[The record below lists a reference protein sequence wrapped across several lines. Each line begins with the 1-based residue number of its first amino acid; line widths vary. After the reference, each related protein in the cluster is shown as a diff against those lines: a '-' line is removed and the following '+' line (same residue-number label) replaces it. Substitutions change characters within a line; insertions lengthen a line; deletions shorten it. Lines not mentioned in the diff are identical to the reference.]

1 MGTITTERP
10 RALTAVLVAAVMVFA
25 LLQTLVIPAVPTIA
39 RTYGV
44 GPEVSGWV
52 LTAFLLSASVLTPV
66 IGRLGERYG
75 KGRVLVGVL
84 IVMGAGGALGAL
96 APNIGVLI
104 GARAVQGVAGGVF
117 PLAFGIA
124 REALPRERVAGA
136 VSLIS
141 TIFGAGA
148 AVGLPLSGVIVDSV
162 SVSWLFWLGLV
173 ALPVAWLVSR
183 LVPASPGAD
192 HARVDWVGAA
202 LLGAGL
208 AAVLVAVTQSEA
220 WGPASP
226 ATLGSGGGGVVLLV
240 AWLLVER
247 RVPSPLVSIEVL
259 VRPAVWATNL
269 TTLVVGFGLF
279 SGFVL
284 IPSVAQARGPA
295 GLGLDPALAGLL
307 LLPSAVTQVL
317 AGPWSGRLG
326 GRIGFRPVLVLGGL
340 LLAASFALIAL
351 VRTEAWQ
358 LAASGALLGVGAGV
372 SFSAIANLVVDAVA
386 PDEVAVVTG
395 INAVVRTVGAS
406 FGSAASVALI
416 ALTAAAGGS
425 PTATGYTLAFTL
437 SAVAGLAA
445 TGTALLVPGPRMRRP
460 AGAAPADAGGP
471 A

>member
-1 MGTITTERP
+1 MGTTTDRP

-25 LLQTLVIPAVPTIA
+25 LLQTLVIPAVPTIG
-39 RTYGV
+39 RTFRV
-44 GPEVSGWV
+44 GTETSGWV

-75 KGRVLVGVL
+75 KGRVLVWVL
-84 IVMGAGGALGAL
+84 VVMGAGGALGAL

-104 GARAVQGVAGGVF
+104 AARTVQGVAGGVF

-148 AVGLPLSGVIVDSV
+148 AVGLPLSGVIVDTA

-173 ALPVAWLVSR
+173 ALPVAALVAR
-183 LVPASPGAD
+183 LVPPSTEVDRAP
-192 HARVDWVGAA
+192 VDWLGAA

-208 AAVLVAVTQSEA
+208 AAVLVAVTQSES

-226 ATLGSGGGGVVLLV
+226 ATLGLGAGGVMLLV
-240 AWLLVER
+240 VWVLVER
-247 RVPSPLVSIEVL
+247 RRAAPLISIEVL
-259 VRPAVWATNL
+259 VRPTVWATNL
-269 TTLVVGFGLF
+269 TTLIVGFGLF

-295 GLGLDPALAGLL
+295 GLGLDPALAGVL

-317 AGPWSGRLG
+317 AGPVAGRLG
-326 GRIGFRPVLVLGGL
+326 GRFGFRPVLVVGAV
-340 LLAASFALIAL
+340 LLAASFAVIAL

-358 LAASGALLGVGAGV
+358 LAAGGALLGVGAGV

-386 PDEVAVVTG
+386 PREVAVATG
-395 INAVVRTVGAS
+395 INAVVRSVGAS
-406 FGSAASVALI
+406 FGSAASVALL
-416 ALTAAAGGS
+416 ALTATAGGS
-425 PTATGYTLAFTL
+425 TTATGYTLAFTL
-437 SAVAGLAA
+437 SAVAGLVA

-460 AGAAPADAGGP
+460 SRAIPADPDGP
-471 A
+471 V